1 MDNRKIEIRH
11 LKQMLELNPNISGEK
26 LVSLA
31 EFYIETTQNI
41 DGFIKNAG
49 EIVRID
55 PIGVNNG

>member
-1 MDNRKIEIRH
+1 MDNQKIEIRH
-11 LKQMLELNPNISGEK
+11 LKQMLELNPNILGEK

-41 DGFIKNAG
+41 DGFIKNEG